1 MHAEPLHCRR
11 CYTTFASESLLTEHS
26 RATDGCEKRDAIP
39 MDGFNKDQERA
50 LKCRKAMFQA
60 NTEAEKWKHV
70 YLILFPDAV
79 LGEIPSPCKL
89 DLSPGTQRLIKVQIT
104 T

>member
-1 MHAEPLHCRR
+1 
-11 CYTTFASESLLTEHS
+11 LTEHS

-60 NTEAEKWKHV
+60 NTEEEKWKHV

-89 DLSPGTQRLIKVQIT
+89 DFSPGTQRLIKVQIT